1 MGRVMFALR
10 LIHLIEDHADR
21 LAEGLMRKLDN
32 SESCSELL
40 HAVPA
45 PELQHRAH
53 EIYHNVA
60 EWLLNKS
67 DAEIEER
74 FIGLGARRARQGVP
88 YSQMLYAL
96 LATKEHLWQFLRDEA
111 LLEPTELIGEL
122 DLLYTLD
129 RFFDRAAYFSSV
141 GYESERES
149 ELMHVL
155 TPRSVER

>member
-1 MGRVMFALR
+1 MFALQ
-10 LIHLIEDHADR
+10 LIRLIEDHADK
-21 LAEGLMRKLDN
+21 LAKGLIRKLRD
-32 SESCSELL
+32 SEACYDLL
-40 HAVPA
+40 DAVPE
-45 PELQHRAH
+45 PELQQRAH

-60 EWLLNKS
+60 DWLLNKS
-67 DAEIEER
+67 DSEIEER
-74 FIGLGARRARQGVP
+74 FTGVGARRARQGVP

-96 LATKEHLWQFLRDEA
+96 LATKEHLWEFMRDEA
-111 LLEPTELIGEL
+111 LIEPTELIGEL

-155 TPRSVER
+155 SRRTAAG